1 MVGGVFFLV
10 WLSELITRYG
20 IGNGLALIGDLFQA
34 TNTVPRTA
42 VFMHVNDTFGV
53 AMQKGFTGVMSKFTM
68 PYKVVDTIAYDPA
81 AAPLIDTARSD
92 ALRAGGAVPELAW
105 TDVGPAAA
113 LPTPGP
119 VQVVDSRPDLPA
131 VSAPVR
137 GRARSRPG
145 GGLPA
150 EGRVIAFF
158 GALAGALLVA
168 LAPTLGCGA
177 VPRRA
182 VASAVAGLGAGPG
195 VDRGGQGHRQR
206 EAVALVE
213 LAQGARPGA
222 LPPAGSGLRAESAPA
237 APTNQP
243 TENKMFGRLMP
254 TEGKFF
260 DLFNQ
265 HAELCVKGA
274 KEMLALM
281 TNFDDLENRVHAI
294 ESIEKQADKITYTT
308 VDLLHKTFIT
318 PIDRDDIH
326 KLITK
331 MDDILDMMEDAAQTV
346 SLYDLHAVTPEAKRL
361 AELVL
366 ACCEKV
372 KDAVALL
379 SNMDN
384 ARDIVAIC
392 EEIDRLE
399 SDADHVMR
407 AAMSKLFRDEPDVR
421 NLIKM
426 KAIYEILETVTD
438 RCEDVANIIEGIIV
452 ENA

>member
-1 MVGGVFFLV
+1 
-10 WLSELITRYG
+10 
-20 IGNGLALIGDLFQA
+20 
-34 TNTVPRTA
+34 
-42 VFMHVNDTFGV
+42 
-53 AMQKGFTGVMSKFTM
+53 
-68 PYKVVDTIAYDPA
+68 
-81 AAPLIDTARSD
+81 
-92 ALRAGGAVPELAW
+92 
-105 TDVGPAAA
+105 
-113 LPTPGP
+113 
-119 VQVVDSRPDLPA
+119 
-131 VSAPVR
+131 
-137 GRARSRPG
+137 
-145 GGLPA
+145 
-150 EGRVIAFF
+150 
-158 GALAGALLVA
+158 
-168 LAPTLGCGA
+168 
-177 VPRRA
+177 
-182 VASAVAGLGAGPG
+182 
-195 VDRGGQGHRQR
+195 
-206 EAVALVE
+206 
-213 LAQGARPGA
+213 
-222 LPPAGSGLRAESAPA
+222 
-237 APTNQP
+237 
-243 TENKMFGRLMP
+243 MFGRLMP

-274 KEMLALM
+274 KEMLGLM

-331 MDDILDMMEDAAQTV
+331 MDDILDMMEDAGQTV

-372 KDAVALL
+372 KEAVALL

-384 ARDIVAIC
+384 ARDIVGIC